1 MADIIEG
8 STPAGA
14 RGSAQRRV
22 LRLAMPIIG
31 ENLLQTLLGVVDTI
45 LVAGL
50 GAAALAGVGTALF
63 VIPVLIAVL
72 TPLSGGAAVLVAQA
86 HGAHD
91 RARVVMLARQ
101 ALIWSILV
109 SIPIAV
115 LGGFGSELMMSWFGL
130 TPDAHRIAVEYSQ
143 ITLGTVT
150 TLAVMTL
157 LGGVLRGVGDS
168 RTPML
173 VTGLVNLLNIGLSW
187 ALIYGAPG
195 IPALGAS
202 GSAWGSCISRLIGA
216 LILLGLL
223 WHGWSSVR
231 LREAPG
237 TWQPSWPVGR
247 RIIGLGLPAAGEE
260 VLILTAI
267 AALTPL
273 VAPLGDQAL
282 AAHRIVMN
290 VLSVSYLPG
299 IGFAIATTA
308 LVAQAVG
315 ASLPRD
321 SRALTNA
328 AALWASLWM
337 GGIGV
342 IFFIVPEPVIRLY
355 GDDPHLIALGAPIIR
370 LVAAAQVCWAL
381 TFAFGGALRG
391 IGDTRTPMVI
401 SSIAHWLVVACAL
414 LLDRTVSLDLMTIWL
429 LFVVVA
435 PVEAWF
441 LWRAWRRIDL
451 QQVMPLM

>member
-1 MADIIEG
+1 MSNHVDQ
-8 STPAGA
+8 PAPGA
-14 RGSAQRRV
+14 GSASPRRRV

-63 VIPVLIAVL
+63 VIPVIIAVL

-86 HGAHD
+86 YGARDAH
-91 RARVVMLARQ
+91 RVAVLARQ
-101 ALIWSILV
+101 ALLWSILV
-109 SIPIAV
+109 SAPLAV
-115 LGGFGSELMMSWFGL
+115 LGIAGSGPVISWFGL
-130 TPDAHRIAVEYSQ
+130 GNDANRMAVEYSQ

-150 TLAVMTL
+150 TLAMMTL

-187 ALIYGAPG
+187 VLIYGAPG

-223 WHGWSSVR
+223 WRGWSSVR
-231 LREAPG
+231 LGGAAGSWR
-237 TWQPSWPVGR
+237 PSWPIGR

-260 VLILTAI
+260 ILILTAI

-273 VAPLGDQAL
+273 VAPLGDGAL

-315 ASLPRD
+315 AGLPHD

-328 AALWASLWM
+328 AALWSALWM
-337 GGIGV
+337 GGLGMV
-342 IFFIVPEPVIRLY
+342 FFIIPEPVIRLY
-355 GDDPHLIALGAPIIR
+355 QDDPQLIALGAPIIR

-381 TFAFGGALRG
+381 TFVYGGALRG
-391 IGDTRTPMVI
+391 VGDTRTPMVI
-401 SSIAHWLVVACAL
+401 SSLIHWLVVACAL
-414 LLDRTVSLDLMTIWL
+414 LLDRMLSLDLLTIWL

-435 PVEAWF
+435 PIEAGL
-441 LWRAWRRIDL
+441 LWRAWRRIRL
-451 QQVMPLM
+451 QQVVPLA